1 MVNFVSYQYA
11 KSNIYIFLLHIS
23 VTFQAPDFV
32 CFLNCHVFLASHRL
46 TALVVKVLSLV
57 ADRQIETKEQKG
69 QTEKEISQEEIRQTV
84 LYLINTQSS
93 DGSFT
98 DSNPVIHREM
108 QVIL

>member
-1 MVNFVSYQYA
+1 M
-11 KSNIYIFLLHIS
+11 
-23 VTFQAPDFV
+23 
-32 CFLNCHVFLASHRL
+32 FLASHRL